1 MSNTTAATATV
12 SIDEP
17 KSNVKIRFAPSSE
30 FERELNKRV
39 NAYFENTSSTKR
51 DCLNMYIKSFL
62 SISWVI
68 VSYCLIVFWGLPVWG
83 IVVASVSLGFALNAL
98 SFNVMHD
105 AIHGAYSKHK
115 IVNRLMGHWLD
126 LIGGS
131 SYLWNSKHNY
141 FHHSYPNITGH
152 DDDVEVGV
160 FARFTPHQK
169 KYSFHRFQHFY
180 IWFLYGFLAIKWHF
194 LDDFQVYFTEKV
206 NGHHRERPKGIDA
219 VILFGGKIFF
229 FIMVLVVPSFYY
241 PVLYVIGFYVFIAMM
256 QGVIMSLVFQ
266 LAHCV
271 EEAEFPMQD
280 EEAGIM
286 DRTWVVHQIYTTV
299 DFARGNKLLT
309 WYLGGLNYQIEH
321 HLYPHI
327 CHINYPKMS
336 YIVEDTCKEYGV
348 PYSAHVGFLDGVRS
362 HYNWL
367 RELAHAP

>member
-1 MSNTTAATATV
+1 MSNTTAATATG
-12 SIDEP
+12 SIAEP
-17 KSNVKIRFAPSSE
+17 KSNLKIRFAPSSE

-68 VSYCLIVFWGLPVWG
+68 VSYCLIVFAGLPVWG

-206 NGHHRERPKGIDA
+206 NGHHRERPKGMDA
-219 VILFGGKIFF
+219 AILFGGKIFF
-229 FIMVLVVPSFYY
+229 FIMVFVVPSLYY

-256 QGVIMSLVFQ
+256 QGVIMALVFQ

-309 WYLGGLNYQIEH
+309 WYLGGLNYQVEH

-336 YIVEDTCKEYGV
+336 YIVEETCKEYGV

>member
-1 MSNTTAATATV
+1 MSNATTAIITGSTA
-12 SIDEP
+12 EP
-17 KSNVKIRFAPSSE
+17 KSNVKIRFAPNSE

-51 DCLNMYIKSFL
+51 DCFNMYVKSFL

-68 VSYCLIVFWGLPVWG
+68 VSYCLIVFAGLPVWG
-83 IVVASVSLGFALNAL
+83 IILASVSLSFALNAL

-169 KYSFHRFQHFY
+169 KYSFHRFQHLY
-180 IWFLYGFLAIKWHF
+180 IWFLYGFLAIKWHL

-206 NGHHRERPKGIDA
+206 NGHHRERPKGMDA
-219 VILFGGKIFF
+219 AILFGGKIFF
-229 FIMVLVVPSFYY
+229 FVMVFVVPSLYY
-241 PVLYVIGFYVFIAMM
+241 PVLYVIGFYVLIAMM

-309 WYLGGLNYQIEH
+309 WYLGGLNYQVEH

-336 YIVEDTCKEYGV
+336 YIVEETCKDYGV
-348 PYSAHVGFLDGVRS
+348 PYSVHDGFLDGLRS

>member
-1 MSNTTAATATV
+1 MSNATSATATG
-12 SIDEP
+12 SIAEP
-17 KSNVKIRFAPSSE
+17 KSNVKIRFAPNSG

-39 NAYFENTSSTKR
+39 NAYLENTSNTKR
-51 DCLNMYIKSFL
+51 NYFNMYLKSFL
-62 SISWVI
+62 AISWVI
-68 VSYCLIVFWGLPVWG
+68 VSYCLIVFSGLPVWG
-83 IVVASVSLGFALNAL
+83 IILASVSLSFALNAL

-115 IVNRLMGHWLD
+115 IVNKLMGHWLD

-131 SYLWNSKHNY
+131 SYIWNFKHNHD
-141 FHHSYPNITGH
+141 HHSYPNITGH
-152 DDDVEVGV
+152 DGDVEVGV

-169 KYSFHRFQHFY
+169 KYFFHRFQHIY
-180 IWFLYGFLAIKWHF
+180 IWFLYGFLAIKWH
-194 LDDFQVYFTEKV
+194 LIDDFYNYFTGKL
-206 NGHHRERPKGIDA
+206 NGHDIERPKGMDA
-219 VILFGGKIFF
+219 VIFFGGKIFF
-229 FIMVLVVPSFYY
+229 FIIVFVVPSLYY
-241 PVLYVIGFYVFIAMM
+241 PVPYVIGFYVLIAMM

-286 DRTWVVHQIYTTV
+286 DRTWIVHQIYTTV

-309 WYLGGLNYQIEH
+309 WYLGGLNYQVEH
-321 HLYPHI
+321 HLHPKI
-327 CHINYPKMS
+327 CHINYPEMS
-336 YIVEDTCKEYGV
+336 RIVEETCKEYGV
-348 PYSAHVGFLDGVRS
+348 PYSAHGGFLDGVRS

>member
-1 MSNTTAATATV
+1 MSNTTAATV

-68 VSYCLIVFWGLPVWG
+68 VSYCLIVFAGLPVWG
-83 IVVASVSLGFALNAL
+83 ILLASVSLGFALNAL

-256 QGVIMSLVFQ
+256 QGVIMALVFQ

-271 EEAEFPMQD
+271 GEAEFPMQD

-348 PYSAHVGFLDGVRS
+348 PYSAHVGFL
-362 HYNWL
+362 
-367 RELAHAP
+367 

>member
-1 MSNTTAATATV
+1 MSNTTTATG
-12 SIDEP
+12 SIAET

-30 FERELNKRV
+30 FERELNKRI
-39 NAYFENTSSTKR
+39 NAYFKNTSSTKR

-68 VSYCLIVFWGLPVWG
+68 ASYCLIVFGGLPVWG
-83 IVVASVSLGFALNAL
+83 IVVASVSLSFALNAL

-115 IVNRLMGHWLD
+115 IVNKLMGHWLD

-180 IWFLYGFLAIKWHF
+180 IWFLYGFLAIKWHL

-206 NGHHRERPKGIDA
+206 NGQRPKGIDA

-229 FIMVLVVPSFYY
+229 FIMVFVVPSFYY

-256 QGVIMSLVFQ
+256 QGVIMALVFQ

-271 EEAEFPMQD
+271 GEAEFPMQD

-309 WYLGGLNYQIEH
+309 WYLGGLNYQVEH

-336 YIVEDTCKEYGV
+336 YIIEETCKEYGV
-348 PYSAHVGFLDGVRS
+348 PYSAHDGFLDGVRS